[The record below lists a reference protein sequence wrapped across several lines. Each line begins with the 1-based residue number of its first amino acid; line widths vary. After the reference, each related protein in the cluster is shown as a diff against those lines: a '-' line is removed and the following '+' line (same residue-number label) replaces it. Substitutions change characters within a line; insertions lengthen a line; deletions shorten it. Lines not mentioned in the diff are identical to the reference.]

1 MTLPSTVADLGS
13 STGSIQRG
21 HVNLVLDDG
30 AVVVCLGSGGE
41 QVVCDVLYSSS
52 RPLCP
57 GDPVLVW
64 GGGSRE
70 DTPVVLGPIG
80 PSRASAPILESQR
93 EIPDELVLEATKGL
107 TLKCGEGSIT
117 IRADGKILIKGKD
130 LVSHAQRMNRIKGGS
145 VSIN

>member
-1 MTLPSTVADLGS
+1 MTLPSTVAGLGS
-13 STGSIQRG
+13 STGLIQRG
-21 HVNLVLDDG
+21 QVNLVLNDG
-30 AVVVCLGSGGE
+30 AVVVCIGSGSE

-52 RPLCP
+52 GPLCP

-64 GGGSRE
+64 DGGSRE
-70 DTPVVLGPIG
+70 DTPVVLGLIG
-80 PSRASAPILESQR
+80 PSRASATILEPQR
-93 EIPDELVLEATKGL
+93 EVPDELVLEATKGL

-117 IRADGKILIKGKD
+117 IRADGKILIRGKD

>member
-1 MTLPSTVADLGS
+1 MTIPSTVADLGS
-13 STGSIQRG
+13 STGLIQRG
-21 HVNLVLDDG
+21 HVNLVLNDST
-30 AVVVCLGSGGE
+30 VVVCLGPGSE
-41 QVVCDVLYSSS
+41 QVVCDVLYTSS

-64 GGGSRE
+64 GGGSTD
-70 DTPVVLGPIG
+70 DTPVVLGSIG
-80 PSRASAPILESQR
+80 PSRASGSIVEAQR
-93 EIPDELVLEATKGL
+93 EVPDELVLEATKGL
-107 TLKCGEGSIT
+107 TLKCGEGSIS